1 MAYFR
6 ETNSPRTKNDVT
18 TSENVIH
25 VEKKFF
31 FQSDLP
37 TSLEEKLRIQ
47 PSDCQ
52 TVGLPLYAK
61 AQVWVGR

>member
-1 MAYFR
+1 MVYFR

-18 TSENVIH
+18 TSENVNSCGNF
-25 VEKKFF
+25 FF

-47 PSDCQ
+47 PSDN
-52 TVGLPLYAK
+52 
-61 AQVWVGR
+61 